1 MTTRHLWVLGVALA
15 TLLGAI
21 SGCTSKSP
29 DSAKTDPAGTTS
41 TTGTPEPS
49 TSGSGEDKPAD
60 TQWIATLPAD
70 LKGDAFGY
78 YGLSEGRSMEYRMT
92 AGGTSQTGTQTIT
105 FKGLQGDVAKFSV
118 ERGGDLAQMG
128 STELELRKDGI
139 YAVSSSIGDIG
150 KPSLEMPMALP
161 TGKTWTTK
169 NELKQGDSGGM
180 TSEQKYRVVGLERVT
195 TPAGPF
201 EALLVT
207 SEGPA
212 SIGGKPYSMKTRS
225 WFVKDLGAVK
235 WEIET
240 VDKASST
247 KNTVSIELVKK

>member
-1 MTTRHLWVLGVALA
+1 MTTRHRLVLGVALA
-15 TLLGAI
+15 ALFG
-21 SGCTSKSP
+21 SVFGCASKSP
-29 DSAKTDPAGTTS
+29 DSAKTDPAGTTGS
-41 TTGTPEPS
+41 TGTPEPA
-49 TSGSGEDKPAD
+49 TGGSGGEKPVD
-60 TQWIATLPAD
+60 TSWIATLPAE

-78 YGLSEGRSMEYRMT
+78 YGLSQGRTMEYRMT
-92 AGGTSQTGTQTIT
+92 AGGTTQTGTQAIT
-105 FKGLQGDVAKFSV
+105 FKGLEGGVAKFSV

-128 STELELRKDGI
+128 STEVELRKDGI
-139 YAVSSSIGDIG
+139 YAISSSIGDIG

-195 TPAGPF
+195 TAAGPF

-212 SIGGKPYSMKTRS
+212 SIGGQPYSMKTRS

-240 VDKASST
+240 VDKATST
-247 KNTVSIELVKK
+247 KNTVSIELAKK